1 MFDKNFRDRLDYY
14 CEINEIDEEDR
25 PLILD
30 NSAYDNS
37 IIGISN
43 DNRLVYDYDKMLVE
57 YSKDN
62 KCTIEEAMEWIDY
75 NTIRAINYNSNEHK
89 PIIIYNRQFIE
100 EI

>member
-1 MFDKNFRDRLDYY
+1 MVDKNFRDRLDYY
-14 CEINEIDEEDR
+14 CEINEINNEDK

-43 DNRLVYDYDKMLVE
+43 DNRLVYDYGKMLVE
-57 YSKDN
+57 YSQDN
-62 KCTIEEAMEWIDY
+62 QCTIEEAMEWIEY
-75 NTIRAINYNSNEHK
+75 NTIRAIAYNSDEHK
-89 PIIIYNRQFIE
+89 PIIIYNRQVIE

>member
-1 MFDKNFRDRLDYY
+1 MLNKNFRDRLDYY
-14 CEINEIDEEDR
+14 CEINEIDDEDR

-43 DNRLVYDYDKMLVE
+43 DNRLVYDYDKMVEE
-57 YSKDN
+57 YSTDN
-62 KCTIEEAMEWIDY
+62 ECSIEEAIEWIDY
-75 NTIRAINYNSNEHK
+75 NTIRALSYNSDEHK
-89 PIIIYNRQFIE
+89 PIIIYNRQVIE

>member
-62 KCTIEEAMEWIDY
+62 KCTIEEAME
-75 NTIRAINYNSNEHK
+75 
-89 PIIIYNRQFIE
+89 
-100 EI
+100 